1 MMLKADVNRI
11 YDEEV
16 YSEQKIREEKFFVR
30 PTRQRKMKKG
40 KLFSVGMGLDL
51 PFCII
56 ILVLL
61 TIGMIMMF
69 SASYAYAYYNQGDS
83 YYYLVRQLIFAVIG
97 VGIMFV
103 LSFFN
108 YNKLH
113 KVAPVILAISYLCL
127 LVVLVLPGS
136 EGVKRWIPLG
146 IFNIQPSEIAK
157 FAIILFFSHWCSKY
171 YNKMQFARYSV
182 LPGVIVF
189 GSTALLLFLE
199 PHYSGIVIIGILSV
213 VMLYIGGM
221 QTKYLGIGLGL
232 IVGVVLILAV
242 TNSLSYAM
250 SRLDG
255 WGQALE
261 YTTDDMW
268 WTTYQTRNSLYAIG
282 SGGLWGLGL
291 GQSRMKYLYIPEPQN
306 DFIFAVVVEE
316 LGLVGALMI
325 LLIFALL
332 VWRGITL
339 SLRAKDKFG
348 KLLGIGLTSQIGIQV
363 VLNIR
368 VFAVANEAPARQRRV
383 RRFEIDLIVRVHL
396 LLHVEVEAV
405 GVVTFVGNTRHHA
418 KLGGIQTAETI
429 AQVFAWCTVQTKAV
443 AGFVFPLI
451 DRLTQTFHN
460 GDSFSPK
467 LLAVVQVFVAK
478 QRVDGFVNADVT
490 QRNRRAAV
498 FKDF

>member
-1 MMLKADVNRI
+1 MAPQKRMMLKADVNRI

-61 TIGMIMMF
+61 IIGMIMMF

-113 KVAPVILAISYLCL
+113 KVAPVVLAISYLCL

-182 LPGVIVF
+182 LPGIIVF

-306 DFIFAVVVEE
+306 DFIFSIVCEE
-316 LGLVGALMI
+316 LGFIGACAVVGLFV
-325 LLIFALL
+325 LLL
-332 VWRGITL
+332 WRGITIAA
-339 SLRAKDKFG
+339 RAPDRFG
-348 KLLGIGLTSQIGIQV
+348 ALLV
-363 VLNIR
+363 V
-368 VFAVANEAPARQRRV
+368 
-383 RRFEIDLIVRVHL
+383 
-396 LLHVEVEAV
+396 
-405 GVVTFVGNTRHHA
+405 
-418 KLGGIQTAETI
+418 
-429 AQVFAWCTVQTKAV
+429 
-443 AGFVFPLI
+443 GF
-451 DRLTQTFHN
+451 
-460 GDSFSPK
+460 
-467 LLAVVQVFVAK
+467 VVQVALQAVLNVA
-478 QRVDGFVNADVT
+478 VVT
-490 QRNRRAAV
+490 NTIPNTGISLPFFSSGGTSLMMLLGEMGIVLSVSRGET
-498 FKDF
+498 